1 MDTTSFT
8 KRLKIEIDGWP
19 SFGGKKVNATDS
31 LFKEAVDWKFS
42 SREDVI
48 GFFITN
54 HSVLLLTSYAI
65 YISEEE
71 SEDDI
76 IKWWEITKVSYENE
90 HFNPAKR
97 KVSAL

>member
-1 MDTTSFT
+1 MLPTVF
-8 KRLKIEIDGWP
+8 
-19 SFGGKKVNATDS
+19 
-31 LFKEAVDWKFS
+31 FKEAVDWKFS

-65 YISEEE
+65 YISEEK

-76 IKWWEITKVSYENE
+76 IKWWEITKVSYEMNISC
-90 HFNPAKR
+90 FQFRR
-97 KVSAL
+97 KEF